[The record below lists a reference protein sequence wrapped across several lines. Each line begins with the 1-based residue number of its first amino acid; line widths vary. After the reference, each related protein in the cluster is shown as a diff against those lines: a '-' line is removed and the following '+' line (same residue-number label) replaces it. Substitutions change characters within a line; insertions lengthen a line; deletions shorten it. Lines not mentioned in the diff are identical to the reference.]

1 MFGLQKTGYIMRGAL
16 PIEDEKWH
24 FRGTQTHSMVTKE
37 EKRTMINFEE
47 IEPMETR
54 LIQCSLSEG

>member
-1 MFGLQKTGYIMRGAL
+1 MRGAL